1 MVDTL
6 FFQNG
11 SIQYK
16 GSFRGGTI
24 HGYGVHYYQGQVLF
38 TPHHALL
45 KRQCHESASCS
56 SPLFRILQL
65 ESDRVHAHHETRLEQ
80 ILRDGGATRG
90 GGGGGFSNPLR
101 PLKVL
106 RPKIILRN
114 VFLSPLIQAI
124 WRPRAWNG
132 PPWSVFW

>member
-45 KRQCHESASCS
+45 KSSVMRVQVVHPHPSGCS
-56 SPLFRILQL
+56 
-65 ESDRVHAHHETRLEQ
+65 
-80 ILRDGGATRG
+80 
-90 GGGGGFSNPLR
+90 
-101 PLKVL
+101 
-106 RPKIILRN
+106 
-114 VFLSPLIQAI
+114 
-124 WRPRAWNG
+124 
-132 PPWSVFW
+132 